1 MRNNTSVC
9 GRKKTLDKSLS
20 GSPSLVVDV
29 LQHCWRSIESG
40 CRPIFARE
48 VHRSGEQATMT
59 RTVLLVDDDDNVLK
73 TISPML
79 TDAGFK
85 VVAVTEARVGLD
97 ELQANAFDLIITD
110 ILMPDMEGIEFIMK
124 LRAKSP
130 RVPIIAIS
138 GGGRISNASFLT
150 FAQKLGANAVLEKPF
165 GRDQLLDVVTRVL
178 ATS

>member
-1 MRNNTSVC
+1 M
-9 GRKKTLDKSLS
+9 KKILPVAVWLCLVIYLPCSAGTITGKILGQDQQPIEFATVTLVKPEDS
-20 GSPSLVVDV
+20 SLVK
-29 LQHCWRSIESG
+29 
-40 CRPIFARE
+40 
-48 VHRSGEQATMT
+48 GEF
-59 RTVLLVDDDDNVLK
+59 
-73 TISPML
+73 
-79 TDAGFK
+79 TDANGFFSLEK
-85 VVAVTEARVGLD
+85 IPNGR
-97 ELQANAFDLIITD
+97 FDLIITD

-138 GGGRISNASFLT
+138 GGGRVSNASFLT